1 MTTLT
6 LVLLGVLVLVA
17 AFLAYVAAKPGEFRI
32 ERSERIRGSADAVF
46 ARVDDLREFNS
57 WNPFAAADPGAN
69 IVYPGKTRGAG
80 AVYEWDSQG
89 KSGKGR
95 MTVVESQAA
104 RKVVMRLEFLRP
116 IVATNTA
123 VFAISSEGPVTNITW
138 SMTGCSSFLHK
149 LFGTIFSMD
158 KMVGGE
164 FAKGLASLKKLVE
177 AEPTERTIAA

>member
-1 MTTLT
+1 ML
-6 LVLLGVLVLVA
+6 
-17 AFLAYVAAKPGEFRI
+17 
-32 ERSERIRGSADAVF
+32 SAGR
-46 ARVDDLREFNS
+46 RVVR
-57 WNPFAAADPGAN
+57 P
-69 IVYPGKTRGAG
+69 RGAG
-80 AVYEWDSQG
+80 AAYEWDSQG

-104 RKVVMRLEFLRP
+104 RSVVMRLEFMRP

-123 VFAISSEGPVTNITW
+123 VFSIASQGPVTNITW
-138 SMTGCSSFLHK
+138 SMTGCNSFLHK

-177 AEPTERTIAA
+177 A